1 MNKMKKLIIVVTSLI
16 AMIVILVGCSN
27 EKNKQTNQDNGVLKS
42 GSMWKEEV
50 GGLVYNLK
58 IIDETTWEY
67 SESVWHPDPVQ
78 ITVKR
83 QKDYKGLERY
93 KIVDSASVREFINK
107 SDSLFIV
114 VPYEKN
120 GVKKIIFLGSSKDE
134 KRTKEKLIHDGSQS
148 NKYKLQKTSE

>member
-42 GSMWKEEV
+42 GT
-50 GGLVYNLK
+50 LVYNLK

-93 KIVDSASVREFINK
+93 KIVDSAGVREFINK
-107 SDSLFIV
+107 SDSLFII

-134 KRTKEKLIHDGSQS
+134 KRTKEKLIHDGSEL

>member
-42 GSMWKEEV
+42 GTMWKEV

-93 KIVDSASVREFINK
+93 KIVDSAGVREFINK

>member
-27 EKNKQTNQDNGVLKS
+27 EKNKQTNQD
-42 GSMWKEEV
+42 
-50 GGLVYNLK
+50 NLK

-93 KIVDSASVREFINK
+93 KIVDSAGVREFINK

>member
-1 MNKMKKLIIVVTSLI
+1 
-16 AMIVILVGCSN
+16 
-27 EKNKQTNQDNGVLKS
+27 
-42 GSMWKEEV
+42 MWKEEV
-50 GGLVYNLK
+50 GGLIYNLK

-93 KIVDSASVREFINK
+93 KIVDSAGVREFINK

>member
-1 MNKMKKLIIVVTSLI
+1 MSVYLIDSIAESLSTLL
-16 AMIVILVGCSN
+16 AYMH
-27 EKNKQTNQDNGVLKS
+27 GVLKS
-42 GSMWKEEV
+42 GTMWKEEV

-120 GVKKIIFLGSSKDE
+120 GVKKIIFLDLARMKSE
-134 KRTKEKLIHDGSQS
+134 RKR
-148 NKYKLQKTSE
+148 N

>member
-1 MNKMKKLIIVVTSLI
+1 
-16 AMIVILVGCSN
+16 
-27 EKNKQTNQDNGVLKS
+27 VLKP
-42 GSMWKEEV
+42 GTVWKKEV
-50 GGLVYNLK
+50 GSLVHNLK
-58 IIDETTWEY
+58 IIDDTTWEY

-93 KIVDSASVREFINK
+93 KIIDSADIRQFINK
-107 SDSLFIV
+107 PDSLFIV
-114 VPYEKN
+114 VPYEKD
-120 GVKKIIFLGSSKDE
+120 GVKKIVFLGSSNDE

>member
-42 GSMWKEEV
+42 GTMWKEEV

-93 KIVDSASVREFINK
+93 KIVDSAGVR
-107 SDSLFIV
+107 
-114 VPYEKN
+114 
-120 GVKKIIFLGSSKDE
+120 
-134 KRTKEKLIHDGSQS
+134 
-148 NKYKLQKTSE
+148 

>member
-42 GSMWKEEV
+42 RTMWKEEV

-93 KIVDSASVREFINK
+93 KIVDSAGVREFINK

>member
-1 MNKMKKLIIVVTSLI
+1 
-16 AMIVILVGCSN
+16 
-27 EKNKQTNQDNGVLKS
+27 
-42 GSMWKEEV
+42 
-50 GGLVYNLK
+50 
-58 IIDETTWEY
+58 EY

-93 KIVDSASVREFINK
+93 KIVDSAGVREFINK

>member
-1 MNKMKKLIIVVTSLI
+1 MKKKQLWFVSMFAIFFIILS
-16 AMIVILVGCSN
+16 GCSS
-27 EKNKQTNQDNGVLKS
+27 NKKSEAKEDNSLLQPGTV
-42 GSMWKEEV
+42 WKEEV
-50 GGLVYNLK
+50 GGLVNNLK
-58 IIDETTWEY
+58 IIDDTTWEY

-93 KIVDSASVREFINK
+93 KIVDSAGVREFINK

-120 GVKKIIFLGSSKDE
+120 GVKKIIFLESSKDE